1 MCPFGVVN
9 YINNEKF
16 RGLPRKTRAHG
27 KKMKTRTLENFEK
40 KEFSQNRFT
49 SVRKL
54 RLFQSL
60 LDNFA
65 NKR

>member
-1 MCPFGVVN
+1 MSKARHDYGDK
-9 YINNEKF
+9 Y
-16 RGLPRKTRAHG
+16 L
-27 KKMKTRTLENFEK
+27 TLENFEK

-49 SVRKL
+49 QVRKL

-65 NKR
+65 NKRGIMQSSL